1 MIEDTSD
8 PQEVAQSEFDFFN
21 QDYSGDDIDVQAI
34 SMYEREDYTS
44 NDARYCNTTTLS
56 KPPYQRDTSEG
67 TKWVKPHLQVSVEGK
82 TANMLLDSG
91 ADMSFITFDLL
102 RKSKE
107 NWLTDLS
114 PEGGY
119 WYRTVNS
126 DIPIFGNIVIP
137 VTIVDIFQPCTLM
150 IEFIVIEK
158 FEKSSMVM
166 GADALQKY
174 QTNIQFGE
182 MTICTFLDF
191 PTVFQTN
198 DGKN

>member
-1 MIEDTSD
+1 M
-8 PQEVAQSEFDFFN
+8 
-21 QDYSGDDIDVQAI
+21 
-34 SMYEREDYTS
+34 
-44 NDARYCNTTTLS
+44 TLV
-56 KPPYQRDTSEG
+56 KPPHQSNTNKG
-67 TKWVKPHLQVSVEGK
+67 TTWVKPHLQVSVEGK

-91 ADMSFITFDLL
+91 AEMSFITFDLL
-102 RKSKE
+102 KKLTTS
-107 NWLTDLS
+107 WLTDLS
-114 PEGGY
+114 PEGDY

-158 FEKSSMVM
+158 LEKSLMVM

-174 QTNIQFGE
+174 QANIQFGE
-182 MTICTFLDF
+182 MTICTFLDY